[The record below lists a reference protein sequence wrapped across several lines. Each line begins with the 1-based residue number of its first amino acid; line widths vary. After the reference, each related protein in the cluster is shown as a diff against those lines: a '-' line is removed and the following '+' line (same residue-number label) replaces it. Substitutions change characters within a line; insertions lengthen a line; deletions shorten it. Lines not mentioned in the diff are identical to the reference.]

1 MGKLNINRPS
11 FHHNYSQSFHNYYG
25 SPNQYFGPPIPTPPP
40 SASRSNG
47 QFFFV
52 PSKQNQTSANQ
63 KLPAPPSIAASSV
76 PPKPTIQLV
85 QKPVEKPKEQ
95 PFFKLVQKPLEA
107 VKQCDPEPKAL
118 CAINSFEPQFD
129 ENEPQ
134 DLIDFDSANLSVE
147 SVKVPS
153 IGEKSAA
160 ESLIDSPL
168 PEDAIELDLNDRFGS
183 INLGKSN
190 GIVTKSC
197 ALSEANDDLISFA
210 DENQEYTK
218 DIDSHEILKEEELRK
233 RDVFDLPDDF
243 EEIGKSVSMS
253 SKNPFKDTISSDPFE
268 NLADVSAAD

>member
-11 FHHNYSQSFHNYYG
+11 YHHNYSQSFHNYYG
-25 SPNQYFGPPIPTPPP
+25 SPNQYFGPPISTPPP
-40 SASRSNG
+40 ASSRSNG
-47 QFFFV
+47 QFFFI
-52 PSKQNQTSANQ
+52 PSKPSQTNADR

-76 PPKPTIQLV
+76 PSKPTIQLV
-85 QKPVEKPKEQ
+85 QKPEEK
-95 PFFKLVQKPLEA
+95 PFFKLVQKPLEV
-107 VKQCDPEPKAL
+107 VKQIDPEPKAL

-134 DLIDFDSANLSVE
+134 DLIDFDSAPNLSVE

-168 PEDAIELDLNDRFGS
+168 PENAIKLDLNDQFGS
-183 INLGKSN
+183 MNLEKSN

-197 ALSEANDDLISFA
+197 PLADAEANDDLISFA

-218 DIDSHEILKEEELRK
+218 EVDSHDILQEKEPRK

-243 EEIGKSVSMS
+243 EDIGKSDISMS
-253 SKNPFKDTISSDPFE
+253 TKNPFKDTSSSDPFE